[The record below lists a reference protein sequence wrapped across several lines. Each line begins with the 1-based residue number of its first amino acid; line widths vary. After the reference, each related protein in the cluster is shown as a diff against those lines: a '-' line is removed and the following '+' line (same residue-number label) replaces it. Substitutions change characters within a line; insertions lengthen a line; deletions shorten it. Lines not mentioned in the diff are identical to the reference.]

1 MQEGPWFHLA
11 VGSRLRPY
19 QRRVTGELLDKLA
32 TPGSS
37 ACLVAPPGAGKTHC
51 ALHVAAALGLP
62 AEVRV
67 PTTALVEQWQRSVAT
82 NVVRPDGREA
92 AAPIRVATYAGLG
105 DFGPGSLVVLDEAH
119 HLGGTWGR
127 QIREQLDPS
136 HRVLG
141 LTATPPDEGPGFDR
155 FVGLVGTDPVE
166 VQTPPLVRDGHLC
179 PYQDLVWPV
188 LTAPEDVPALREA
201 AEVLDRAEEALGDE
215 LEAWTAQR
223 LQEDLWELTEA
234 RFSGRSGL
242 LVALCR
248 TRRLRGLPLPAD
260 LPDDPE
266 FDVRP
271 GLQDRARVLWD
282 FGRERAE
289 VRDAVRA
296 AGFRAAGRGLARK
309 DDLAGRSLA
318 GSRARLSGLH
328 ELLMVEEAARADWMR
343 AVVLVD
349 RDVEGGKLSAR
360 EVLKSLVSDPRT
372 DRLDPILVTGKV
384 FWVDDDLWPRI
395 APRLPDLGWQQV
407 DGHYEVDVSGWAVSE
422 RVAAATR
429 LLTDGATRCLVG
441 THHLLGEGWDC
452 PALNCVVDLTGIVTS
467 VTVNQVR
474 GRGLRH
480 DPSDSSKV
488 ASLWEVVAVAP
499 GVAGGGRMLE
509 RLAERHEH
517 TLGIDARGRI
527 RAGVERIDPALA
539 GSAERVAGEVNAL
552 TARMSERVERASE
565 IGALWAVGQD
575 YSDRRVWRIEGAVA
589 ERSAHTTVREALK
602 KPLTPEPGAWLSIR
616 AGRRR
621 RTGWAS
627 VAGGA
632 SSLLAL
638 LGAGAA
644 QEAGLLAL
652 GGPTLL
658 AGAAGLTGLVAAG
671 AWAVKAWQDR
681 RDAPILHAVLR
692 ALHEALVATGQV
704 RGELVLDDGRVS
716 LRGEP
721 EASRRFAEAA
731 AELLGR
737 VRYPRYLLLSSEQE
751 VWPVPAALGA
761 DRDLADAFA
770 AAWAGRVGACEVVFA
785 RQGRGRELLVQAW
798 RQPGTADVDVVEAWE

>member
-1 MQEGPWFHLA
+1 VADGPWLHLA

-19 QRRVTGELLDKLA
+19 QRRVTAELLTKLA
-32 TPGSS
+32 RPGSR

-51 ALHVAAALGLP
+51 ALHVAAGLDLP
-62 AEVRV
+62 VEVRV
-67 PTTALVEQWQRSVAT
+67 TTTALVEQWQRAIAD
-82 NVVRPDGREA
+82 NVVRADGQEA
-92 AAPIRVATYAGLG
+92 TAPVRVATYAGLG
-105 DFGPGSLVVLDEAH
+105 EFEPGSLVVLDEAH

-127 QIREQLDPS
+127 QIEERLGSS

-141 LTATPPDEGPGFDR
+141 LTATPPDPGPAFDR
-155 FVGLVGTDPVE
+155 FAGLVGLDPVE

-188 LTAPEDVPALREA
+188 LTAPEDVPALRDADRE
-201 AEVLDRAEEALGDE
+201 LDRAEAALGDE
-215 LEAWTAQR
+215 LQGWIARR
-223 LQEDLWELTEA
+223 LQEDLWQLTED
-234 RFSGRSGL
+234 RFAGRSGL

-248 TRRLRGLPLPAD
+248 ARRARGLPLPAD

-266 FDVRP
+266 FGVRP
-271 GLQDRARVLWD
+271 RLQDRARLLWD
-282 FGRERAE
+282 FGRDRPE

-296 AGFRAAGRGLARK
+296 AGFRPAGRGLARH

-318 GSRARLSGLH
+318 GSRARLAGLH
-328 ELLMVEEAARADWMR
+328 ELLVMEEEARSDWMR
-343 AVVLVD
+343 ALVLVD
-349 RDVEGGKLSAR
+349 RDAEGARLSAR
-360 EVLKSLVSDPRT
+360 EVLKSLTSDPRT
-372 DRLDPILVTGKV
+372 DRLDPILVTGAV

-395 APRLPDLGWQQV
+395 APRLPELGWRPV
-407 DGHYEVDVSGWAVSE
+407 DGHHEVDVSGWHTSE

-474 GRGLRH
+474 GRGLRR
-480 DPSDSSKV
+480 DPADPAKV

-517 TLGIDARGRI
+517 TLGIDAEGRI

-539 GSAERVAGEVNAL
+539 GSAERVAAEVDTL
-552 TARMSERVERASE
+552 VDRMVDRVRRAGE
-565 IGALWAVGQD
+565 IGARWAVGQD
-575 YSDRRVWRIEGAVA
+575 YSDRRVWRIEGLEPGRRAPRLRA
-589 ERSAHTTVREALK
+589 APK
-602 KPLTPEPGAWLSIR
+602 KPLRASPGAWLAVRS
-616 AGRRR
+616 RRR
-621 RTGWAS
+621 RRAGWAA

-632 SSLLAL
+632 SSALGL

-644 QEAGLLAL
+644 ADAGLLVL
-652 GGPTLL
+652 GGPALF
-658 AGAAGLTGLVAAG
+658 AGAVGLTGLVAAG
-671 AWAVKAWQDR
+671 AWALKAW
-681 RDAPILHAVLR
+681 RDGRDEPLTHAALR
-692 ALHEALVATGQV
+692 ALHAALVATRQV
-704 RGELVLDDGRVS
+704 RGELLIEPGRVS

-721 EASRRFAEAA
+721 ELSRLFAEAA

-737 VRYPRYLLLSSEQE
+737 VRYPRYLLLGTDGE

-770 AAWAGRVGACEVVFA
+770 AAWADHVGACEVIFA
-785 RQGRGRELLVQAW
+785 RQGRGRDLLVQAW
-798 RQPGTADVDVVEAWE
+798 RETGAAEVEVVEAWE